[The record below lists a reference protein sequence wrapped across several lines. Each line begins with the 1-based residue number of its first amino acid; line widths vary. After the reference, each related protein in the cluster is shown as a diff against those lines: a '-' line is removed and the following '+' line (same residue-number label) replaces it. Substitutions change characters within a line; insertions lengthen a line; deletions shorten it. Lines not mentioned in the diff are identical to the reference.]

1 MTMYEL
7 LTAEGKDAYLQ
18 ALDEVEWFS
27 FDQNSREEISK
38 RLEAKEDPKDYVT
51 VLFNLW
57 FDAEGF
63 EDDLAYNNLLGEIL
77 KVSALEICEKK
88 VAYHQNT
95 NSVSI
100 TLTTRN
106 NTYNYQI
113 AITRDWIDESFID
126 HFINER
132 LLGGE
137 QVESRFFALPF
148 FDQTARFVF
157 IPKYIYDNAV
167 KEGIIPDRLNYFMP
181 EDNE

>member
-77 KVSALEICEKK
+77 KVSALC
-88 VAYHQNT
+88 
-95 NSVSI
+95 
-100 TLTTRN
+100 
-106 NTYNYQI
+106 
-113 AITRDWIDESFID
+113 
-126 HFINER
+126 
-132 LLGGE
+132 GE

-157 IPKYIYDNAV
+157 IPKYIYDNAI